1 MGVVLSE
8 WHSGK
13 VETLVGGSS
22 LKIRPYEPND
32 AAATLKIFLDA
43 VTRTAAADYS
53 TEQIRA
59 WANADSRNLDE
70 WDRGMC
76 SRESY
81 LATVDQR
88 PSGFTDLDAS
98 GYIHMLFVA
107 PENSRQGVGLGLLA
121 HVELLARRRNIE
133 QLSTRQHYRATAFSE
148 VWLCHH
154 GGTDACSWRHRLEKL
169 RHDQSGPIKTRFSSL

>member
-32 AAATLKIFLDA
+32 AAATLRIFLDA

-88 PSGFTDLDAS
+88 PAGFTNLDAS

-133 QLSTRQHYRATAFSE
+133 QLSAHVSTTALPLFQKFGFVITAE
-148 VWLCHH
+148 QMPVV
-154 GGTDACSWRHRLEKL
+154 GGITL
-169 RHDQSGPIKTRFSSL
+169 RNYAMTKVVQ